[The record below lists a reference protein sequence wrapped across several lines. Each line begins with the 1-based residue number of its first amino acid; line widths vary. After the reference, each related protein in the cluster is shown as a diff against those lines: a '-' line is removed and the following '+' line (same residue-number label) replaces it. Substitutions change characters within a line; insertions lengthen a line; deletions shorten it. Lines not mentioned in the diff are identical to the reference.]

1 MPGTSSLKGEE
12 NPPLLSCDK
21 LRLGYGGEVVVPGI
35 SLAIETGETVALVG
49 ESGSGKSTVAKA
61 LVGLLRPMGGTLAL
75 RGHELG
81 NLTPRQWLP
90 FRKKIQIM
98 FQDPSHA
105 LNPRLSVGQLLAE
118 PLRIHYPEWKRAAHL
133 LRIREL
139 LEQVHLPTDV
149 LDRYP
154 AEFSGGQRQRILL
167 ARALAVEPELLICDE
182 PVSALDVSI
191 QARLLE
197 LLGELK
203 RRTGLALLF
212 ISHDLAVVQD
222 MARKVLVMCKGDV
235 VENALAEDLFRSP
248 QHPYTRE
255 LIDASPRW

>member
-1 MPGTSSLKGEE
+1 MPGTASFHS
-12 NPPLLSCDK
+12 NQTAPLLRCEN
-21 LRLGYGGEVVVPGI
+21 LRLGYGEEVIVPRI
-35 SLAIETGETVALVG
+35 SFSIEPGETIALVG

-61 LVGLLRPMGGTLAL
+61 LVGLLRPISGSL
-75 RGHELG
+75 RFRSHELG
-81 NLTPRQWLP
+81 NLSLRQWQP

-98 FQDPSHA
+98 FQDPWHA
-105 LNPRLSVGQLLAE
+105 LNPRLPVGQLLAE
-118 PLRIHYPEWKRAAHL
+118 PLRIHYPAWKRKERL
-133 LRIREL
+133 TRIHEL
-139 LEQVHLPTDV
+139 LTQVHLSDDI

-182 PVSALDVSI
+182 PVSSLDVSI

-203 RRTGLALLF
+203 RRNGLALLF
-212 ISHDLAVVQD
+212 ISHDLAVVQN
-222 MARKVLVMCKGDV
+222 MARKVLVMRGGDV
-235 VENALAEDLFRSP
+235 VEDALVDDLFRAP
-248 QHPYTRE
+248 QHSYTRE

>member
-1 MPGTSSLKGEE
+1 MPGTSSFKGGE
-12 NPPLLSCDK
+12 NTPLLSCEK
-21 LRLGYGGEVVVPGI
+21 LRLGYAGEVVVPGI
-35 SLAIETGETVALVG
+35 SFTIEPGETVALVG

-61 LVGLLRPMGGTLAL
+61 LVGLLRPMGGMLAF

-98 FQDPSHA
+98 FQDPWHA
-105 LNPRLSVGQLLAE
+105 LNPRLPVGQLLAE
-118 PLRIHYPEWKRAAHL
+118 PLRIHSPEWKRTRRL
-133 LRIREL
+133 VRIREL
-139 LEQVHLPTDV
+139 LEQVHLPRDI

-222 MARKVLVMCKGDV
+222 MARKVLVMCEGDV